1 MANQSRYKKE
11 IELLLE
17 DGNHWT
23 AEQIYAELKKHY
35 RFLGIGT
42 VYRNLTQLVNE
53 EKIMKT
59 SGILE
64 KTMYEKKKPLHGHI
78 VCQKSGRITDVD
90 IHDVLFEGITIPE
103 NFNLQNIN
111 IVFDGHYTG
120 DDAVK
125 CDGIA
130 QVMKQTQ

>member
-11 IELLLE
+11 VELLLD

-23 AEQIYAELKKHY
+23 AEQIYETLKKQY
-35 RFLGIGT
+35 WFLGIGT
-42 VYRNLTQLVNE
+42 VYRNLSQLVQE
-53 EKIMKT
+53 EKVMKT

-64 KTMYEKKKPLHGHI
+64 KTVYEKMKPLHGHI
-78 VCQKSGRITDVD
+78 VCHKSGRISDVS
-90 IHDVLFEGITIPE
+90 IHDVLFESIHLPE

-130 QVMKQTQ
+130 QIMTYTK